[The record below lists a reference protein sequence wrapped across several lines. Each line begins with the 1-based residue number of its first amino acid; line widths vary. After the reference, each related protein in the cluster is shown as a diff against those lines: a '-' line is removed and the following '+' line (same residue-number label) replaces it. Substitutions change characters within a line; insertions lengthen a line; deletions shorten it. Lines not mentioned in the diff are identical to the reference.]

1 MPEIMTEEYCR
12 TCPFF
17 NEESGYLEPDDPY
30 WKEHLELKC
39 VCKDCPRREMCESST
54 NKDFLL
60 CMALL
65 IERKGV
71 DVVLREYYHGNDAEQ
86 EDNRKALEQLKN
98 LIECSEGEHNAL

>member
-17 NEESGYLEPDDPY
+17 NEEMGYLGQDDPY
-30 WKEHLELKC
+30 WKEHQELDKC
-39 VCKDCPRREMCESST
+39 VCKDCPRREMCEAGA

-65 IERKGV
+65 VDRKGV
-71 DVVLREYYHGNDAEQ
+71 DCVLREYYHGDIDQ
-86 EDNRKALEQLKN
+86 EENRKALKQLKN
-98 LIECSEGEHNAL
+98 HIENATAF

>member
-1 MPEIMTEEYCR
+1 MPKIMTEEYCR

-17 NEESGYLEPDDPY
+17 NEHLDFLEQDDPY
-30 WKEHLELKC
+30 WGEHPELKC
-39 VCKDCPRREMCESST
+39 VCKDCPRREACEAGA

-71 DVVLREYYHGNDAEQ
+71 DCVLKEYYHGNDEGQ
-86 EDNRKALEQLKN
+86 EDNRKALKQLKEI
-98 LIECSEGEHNAL
+98 IENAERR